1 LRKYYILVTLFSVL
15 ILGLTC
21 GCVSGN
27 TTLSTTTSTSTTSAI
42 TTTSTNPPYD
52 EAEVTPGGWRY
63 RADFTQYNLPRVQ
76 QDDVIIGVVPNRCEI
91 IYRSNISTPAGET
104 RTNIFFITLLD
115 VSNIA
120 PSTSVTPIQANLTAV
135 NLPAGLIF
143 TSDGEGTESDPWR
156 SCQVLTHIQIDKSL
170 KPGGYSF
177 QFDVNIN
184 GIDYGRIP
192 CAIEI
197 VQ

>member
-1 LRKYYILVTLFSVL
+1 LRKIYRLIPLFTAL
-15 ILGLTC
+15 ILLLTC
-21 GCVSGN
+21 GCVSGK
-27 TTLSTTTSTSTTSAI
+27 TTSSTTAITSTSAI
-42 TTTSTNPPYD
+42 TTTSANPPYD

-91 IYRSNISTPAGET
+91 MYRSNISSPAGET

-120 PSTSVTPIQANLTAV
+120 PSISVTPIQANITAV
-135 NLPAGLIF
+135 NLPDGLIF

-156 SCQVLTHIQIDKSL
+156 ACEVLTHIQIGKNL

-177 QFDVNIN
+177 QFDVNVD
-184 GIDYGRIP
+184 GTDYGWIP
-192 CAIEI
+192 CVIQI

>member
-1 LRKYYILVTLFSVL
+1 LRKNYVIVTLFTAL
-15 ILGLTC
+15 ILGLAC
-21 GCVSGN
+21 GCVSGE
-27 TTLSTTTSTSTTSAI
+27 THSSTTAITSTSAI
-42 TTTSTNPPYD
+42 TTTSATPPYD
-52 EAEVTPGGWRY
+52 EDEVTPGGWRY

-91 IYRSNISTPAGET
+91 MYRSSIDTPAGEI

-156 SCQVLTHIQIDKSL
+156 ACEVLTHIQIAKSL
-170 KPGGYSF
+170 KPGAYSF
-177 QFDVNIN
+177 QFDVNVN
-184 GIDYGRIP
+184 GTDYGQIP

>member
-1 LRKYYILVTLFSVL
+1 LRKNYVIVTLFTAL
-15 ILGLTC
+15 ILGLAC
-21 GCVSGN
+21 GCVSG
-27 TTLSTTTSTSTTSAI
+27 TTTASTTAAVTTTSAI
-42 TTTSTNPPYD
+42 TTTSATPSYD
-52 EAEVTPGGWRY
+52 EAEVTAAGWRY

-76 QDDVIIGVVPNRCEI
+76 QDDVTIGVVPNRAEI
-91 IYRSNISTPAGET
+91 IYRSSITTPAGEI

-156 SCQVLTHIQIDKSL
+156 ACEVLTHIQIGKNL

-177 QFDVNIN
+177 QFDVNVN
-184 GIDYGRIP
+184 GTDYGRIP

>member
-1 LRKYYILVTLFSVL
+1 LRKNYVIVTLFTAL

-21 GCVSGN
+21 GCISGN
-27 TTLSTTTSTSTTSAI
+27 PTSSTTTAVTTSSTATTSA
-42 TTTSTNPPYD
+42 TPPYD
-52 EAEVTPGGWRY
+52 EAEITPGGWRY

-76 QDDVIIGVVPNRCEI
+76 QDDVTIGVVPYRCEI
-91 IYRSNISTPAGET
+91 MYRSSINTPAGEI

-135 NLPAGLIF
+135 NLPAGLIY

-156 SCQVLTHIQIDKSL
+156 ACEVLTHIQIGKNL

-177 QFDVNIN
+177 QFDVNVN
-184 GIDYGRIP
+184 GTDYGQIP